1 MTISV
6 DTNMY
11 SICKQIYAVSTTRL
25 KSANINFP
33 GNLTESIIAKVL
45 RIIQS
50 QLDKSNPDSSDISD
64 LKSYFSITGDTTTY
78 TYNDIDTYCN
88 TTNVSSSQTI
98 PAFGKNL
105 LYLIAYLG
113 SYNYIIFNSTATNT
127 VKSDI
132 DMNSP
137 LPTSILADI
146 KSYAASVG
154 VTVDSIIRDFV
165 VLGLAST
172 KSDQT
177 ASLATINNVLG
188 KYNLSPLTSS
198 IFDQTG
204 TVYSIS
210 LTYSGSN
217 TINNNF
223 NFIKLYSDQSS
234 SAKLISDLIMFA
246 FYYYAYKGYK
256 WGIHN

>member
-1 MTISV
+1 
-6 DTNMY
+6 MY

-25 KSANINFP
+25 KSANNSFP
-33 GNLTESIIAKVL
+33 GTLTESIIANVL

-50 QLDKSNPDSSDISD
+50 QLDKSNPDSNDISD
-64 LKSYFSITGDTTTY
+64 LKTYFGNTSDTKTY

-88 TTNVSSSQTI
+88 TTNVSSSSTI
-98 PAFGKNL
+98 TAFGKNL

-132 DMNSP
+132 VIDSP
-137 LPTSILADI
+137 LPTTILADI
-146 KSYAASVG
+146 KNYAASVG

-172 KSDQT
+172 NSNQST
-177 ASLATINNVLG
+177 SLATINSVLG

-198 IFDQTG
+198 IFEHPG
-204 TVYSIS
+204 TVYRIS
-210 LTYSGSN
+210 LTYDGSN
-217 TINNNF
+217 TIINDF

-256 WGIHN
+256 WGIHS